1 MVLLRYVGAFVL
13 LVGWG
18 AAGTG
23 FEPETPSLGPGG
35 VPSVS
40 LNVPQRNLVEFGLSR
55 FEQQGLELPELSFE
69 FRPRAVDCLG
79 HQGLYSRRSRTLR
92 MCSMD
97 KKTMLHELAHA
108 WANHNLSDAEMNEF
122 TRHRGLR
129 EWNDPAAPWKERATE
144 HAAEIIT
151 WALMDRAVH
160 LRLSVVSEV
169 ECRESEFRLL
179 TIEDSTVERLHA
191 DFVRLTGLE
200 PVLRTPTELDSQ
212 ALEAE
217 WQSTVGTATSPEVR
231 RVPVSAQ
238 QNSEPDPLGSCI

>member
-18 AAGTG
+18 AGGTG
-23 FEPETPSLGPGG
+23 LEPATPSLSPGG
-35 VPSVS
+35 VPGVS
-40 LNVPQRNLVEFGLSR
+40 LNVPQQNLINFGLTR
-55 FEQQGLELPELSFE
+55 FEQQALELPELSFE
-69 FRPRAVDCLG
+69 FRPHAVDCLG
-79 HQGLYSRRSRTLR
+79 HKGLYSSRSRTLR

-122 TRHRGLR
+122 ARHRGLG
-129 EWNDPAAPWKERATE
+129 EWNDQAAPWKERATE

-160 LRLSVVSEV
+160 LRLSVDSEV
-169 ECRESEFRLL
+169 ACHESEFRLV

-191 DFVRLTGLE
+191 GFVRLTGLE
-200 PVLRTPTELDSQ
+200 PVFRTPTEWDSQ

-217 WQSTVGTATSPEVR
+217 WQSTVGTTTSPEAP
-231 RVPVSAQ
+231 RVSVSAQ
-238 QNSEPDPLGSCI
+238 EISEPDPLDSCT